1 MINYPLVSIVVAC
14 YNGINF
20 LEQQL
25 NSLDTQEYPNLEV
38 IIVDDAS
45 TDGSYECLTDYV
57 ATRSNYRLIRNET
70 NHGLVATFDKAIN
83 LARGD
88 YIALCDQ
95 DDIWFPNKIQQLMS
109 NIDESWLIHSDA
121 NLINQHGVVF
131 QGSYFASCKHE
142 ISSYAQYLIEN
153 NVTGCTCL
161 FRKKLLVVID
171 NHFPQGVTVHDR
183 ILAILAAKI
192 NGIKYLNQVLMSYR
206 QHSANQVGA
215 ISQINNKLVMQRHLQ
230 DLNAL
235 SNHRYFLNDID
246 IKFAQRY
253 YRVLQKK
260 ERVTFKLLVWV
271 LQQLGII
278 WCLKF
283 ILKSI
288 LK

>member
-38 IIVDDAS
+38 VIVDDAS
-45 TDGSYECLTDYV
+45 TDGSYEYLTDYV
-57 ATRSNYRLIRNET
+57 AIRSNYRLIRNET

-88 YIALCDQ
+88 YVALCDQ
-95 DDIWFPNKIQQLMS
+95 DDVWFPNKIQQLML

-121 NLINQHGVVF
+121 NLINQYGVVF
-131 QGSYFASCKHE
+131 QKSYFASYKHE

-161 FRKKLLVVID
+161 FRKKLLTAID
-171 NHFPQGVTVHDR
+171 NHFPQGVSVHDR

-192 NGIKYLNQVLMSYR
+192 NGVKYLNQVLMSYR

-215 ISQINNKLVMQRHLQ
+215 ISQTNHKLVMQRHLQ

-235 SNHRYFLNDID
+235 SSQHYFIEDNNIH
-246 IKFAQRY
+246 FAQSY
-253 YRVLQKK
+253 YRVLLK
-260 ERVTFKLLVWV
+260 EESVTFKLLVWV
-271 LQQLGII
+271 LQQLGVI

-283 ILKSI
+283 ILKTI